1 MSLHLTFEI
10 QGEKQLS
17 VELGIAA
24 DGIKKWD
31 KPLAKVGDTLLK
43 SFDLNFSSRGALFGG
58 WAPRKPQYKAGKRV
72 DSWPLLEKT
81 GAMRKGF
88 SSDVTDDYVKLENKL
103 PYFKYHQSN
112 EPRKKIPRRIMMKI
126 DQQRRN
132 EIVKIFQ
139 AYIIQVTRGKTR

>member
-1 MSLHLTFEI
+1 MSVHLQFEI
-10 QGEKQLS
+10 EGEKQVS

-24 DGIKKWD
+24 DGVKKWD

-43 SFDLNFSSRGALFGG
+43 SFDLNFAARGALFGG
-58 WAPRKPQYKAGKRV
+58 WPARKPQYKKGQRV
-72 DSWPLLEKT
+72 DTWPLLEKT

-88 SSDVTDDYVKLENKL
+88 RSDVNEDYVKLDNKL
-103 PYFKYHQSN
+103 PYFKYHQSK

-132 EIVKIFQ
+132 EIIKIFQ
-139 AYIIQVTRGKTR
+139 AHIVQVTRGKKM